1 MENTVKVPFDT
12 VLVKEGDRYKIDI
25 TDMVIASEFQEGDA
39 IRIMPSLGEI
49 WFLRKK

>member
-12 VLVKEGDRYKIDI
+12 VLIKEGDRYKIDI
-25 TDMVIASEFQEGDA
+25 TDMVIASEFQEGDT
-39 IRIMPSLGEI
+39 IRIMPSVSEI